1 MEGDMGTRYVIGWTV
16 QGVLLV
22 LFAAC
27 GIPRVAEA
35 QATGANVGG
44 VVTDESGARLPGVV
58 ITITNI
64 ANGRA
69 QVLTTGEQ
77 GNYRAVALQPAP
89 YALKAELAGF
99 TTVQRDITL
108 TVGADLN
115 VDFKLSIATLQ
126 ENVTVTGAGA
136 TVEVTK
142 SELSSV
148 VLPEQVNTLP
158 SLGRNFLELAQLL
171 PGTGPDNSRVQY
183 FNPTKFAGVADQ
195 RNGFTTVIDGGDID
209 DAIWG
214 STTMNF
220 TQDAV
225 QEFRVF
231 RHQFDAEY
239 GAALA
244 AVVTVVSKSGT
255 NQINGS
261 GFYFGRDDKLN
272 ARNAFTPVKPPFAQ
286 QRYGGSLGGPVVT
299 NRTHF
304 FGAYEFSNV
313 DTARVIALPGVNP
326 FASTENGVFPSGGDN
341 HMVAGRFDHRLSD
354 AHSLFVR
361 YAYDNQKLLRTQ
373 AVTSDSNQIDEYSRS
388 HSVVGEENW
397 ILSNRMVNTFRVH
410 YLKQRVGNTPYSFD
424 SGINRP
430 SVQTGQRNISPQH
443 FPKTKTT
450 IFDTLYVNTPRHDLK
465 IGGSF
470 ALSSTGFEA
479 HFDENGTWTFA
490 TDAPFNP
497 GDPRTFPFSLR
508 IGLPGFREYESNQIG
523 LFVQD
528 NWRVADRVRLN
539 LGLRYDLDTNLRNN
553 AFYESLLEDPV
564 YAGIEN
570 FVSPD
575 RGNDYSAIQP
585 RVGFTWDMRGTG
597 TLVMRGGFGKYA
609 TRNRPWFQVFSIN
622 GLLGRSVLI
631 LDPERLR
638 HFPDIPGVLG
648 GQSVDAFAATTRGS
662 LSPFIVGNDYVLPY
676 GLNTTYGIGWQI
688 SPTTALDVDYVH
700 DYGTKQ
706 LGGTDRNL
714 PPSGPVGLGN
724 PRPSSGFGIVSVM
737 ENFTRTWYDALETQ
751 LRTRFRSVDQM
762 LVSYTLSRSYRDG
775 VNFFGTFRGTQR
787 TPDERG
793 YNDTDQRHNVTF
805 SAATT
810 LPWQIQL
817 SGIVKAVSGSPML
830 VQAGFDMDGD
840 GSITNDRPAG
850 LPTRVGR
857 EKNEESLRIIN
868 DLRATRGLPPIA
880 ESLLDLDPFVS
891 VDLRVM
897 KVFPLRADNRIE
909 LFLEAYNVT
918 NHVNFQP
925 FTVNP
930 NIIAGD
936 FLIRNSAR
944 DARQIQWGV
953 RYAF

>member
-1 MEGDMGTRYVIGWTV
+1 MCTRQADTRIIQFLILACVAAGGTPA
-16 QGVLLV
+16 VLH
-22 LFAAC
+22 
-27 GIPRVAEA
+27 A

-44 VVTDESGARLPGVV
+44 VVTDDSGARLPGVS
-58 ITITNI
+58 ITITNL
-64 ANGRA
+64 ANGRT

-77 GNYRAVALQPAP
+77 GNYRAVALQPAR
-89 YALKAELAGF
+89 YELRAELAGF
-99 TTVQRDITL
+99 TTVQREITL

-115 VDFKLSIATLQ
+115 VDLQLSIATLQ
-126 ENVTVTGAGA
+126 ESVTVTGSGP
-136 TVEVTK
+136 TIEVTK

-195 RNGFTTVIDGGDID
+195 RNGFTTVIDGGDVD

-255 NQINGS
+255 NQLSGS

-272 ARNAFTPVKPPFAQ
+272 ARNAFTPTKPPFSQ
-286 QRYGGSLGGPVVT
+286 QRYGGSLGGPVLT

-313 DTARVIALPGVNP
+313 DTARVIALPDVNP
-326 FASTENGVFPSGGDN
+326 FAATENGVFPSGGDN
-341 HMVAGRFDHRLSD
+341 HMLSSRLDHRLND

-361 YAYDNQKLLRTQ
+361 YAYDNQKLIRTQ
-373 AVTSDSNQIDEYSRS
+373 AVTADSNQIDEYSRS

-397 ILSNRMVNTFRVH
+397 ILSDRMVNTFRVH
-410 YLKQRVGNTPYSFD
+410 YLKQRVGNTPYSFEA
-424 SGINRP
+424 GINRP

-450 IFDTLYVNTPRHDLK
+450 IFDTLYFNTPRHDLK
-465 IGGSF
+465 VGGSF

-479 HFDENGTWTFA
+479 HFDEHGTWTFT
-490 TDAPFNP
+490 TDAAFNAA
-497 GDPRTFPFSLR
+497 DPRTWPFSLR
-508 IGLPGFREYESNQIG
+508 IGLPGFREYQSNQLA

-528 NWRVADRVRLN
+528 TWRIADRLRLN
-539 LGLRYDLDTNLRNN
+539 LGVRYDLDTNLRNN
-553 AFYESLLEDPV
+553 EFYESLLDDPF
-564 YAGIEN
+564 YEGIDR
-570 FVSPD
+570 FVSRD

-585 RVGFTWDMRGTG
+585 RLGFTWDMKGTG
-597 TLVMRGGFGKYA
+597 TLVMRGGFGKYV

-638 HFPDIPGVLG
+638 NFPDVDAVLG
-648 GQSVDAFAATTRGS
+648 GQSIEAFAASTRGS
-662 LSPFIVGNDYVLPY
+662 LSPFLVGNDYVLPY

-688 SPTTALDVDYVH
+688 SPTTSLDIDYVH

-714 PPSGPVGLGN
+714 PPSGPVGPSN
-724 PRPSSGFGIVSVM
+724 PRPVPGFGIVSVM
-737 ENFTRTWYDALETQ
+737 ENFTKTWYDALETQ
-751 LRTRFRSVDQM
+751 LRTRFRGVDQM

-787 TPDERG
+787 TPNERG
-793 YNDTDQRHNVTF
+793 YNDTDQRHNLTF

-810 LPWQIQL
+810 LPGQVQL

-857 EKNEESLRIIN
+857 EQNDESLRIIN
-868 DLRATRGLPPIA
+868 ELRASRGLPSVPA
-880 ESLLDLDPFVS
+880 SLLDLDPFLS

-897 KVFPLRADNRIE
+897 KLLPLRGDGRLE

>member
-1 MEGDMGTRYVIGWTV
+1 MSTFSFNHRIFRLALLA
-16 QGVLLV
+16 LLV
-22 LFAAC
+22 TFGMPDTA
-27 GIPRVAEA
+27 GA

-44 VVTDESGARLPGVV
+44 GVTDDSGARLPGVT
-58 ITITNI
+58 ITIMNK
-64 ANGRA
+64 ANGRT
-69 QVLTTGEQ
+69 QVLTTGDQ

-89 YALKAELAGF
+89 YELRAELAGF
-99 TTVQRDITL
+99 TSVQREVTL

-115 VDFKLSIATLQ
+115 IDFKLPIATLQ
-126 ENVTVTGAGA
+126 ENVTVTSSGP

-255 NQINGS
+255 NQIKGS

-286 QRYGGSLGGPVVT
+286 QRYGGSLGGPILT
-299 NRTHF
+299 NRTHA

-313 DTARVIALPGVNP
+313 DTARVIALPVVNP
-326 FASTENGVFPSGGDN
+326 FAASENGVFPSGGDN
-341 HMVAGRFDHRLSD
+341 HMLSGRVDHRISD
-354 AHSLFVR
+354 SHSLFVR

-388 HSVVGEENW
+388 HSIVGEENW
-397 ILSNRMVNTFRVH
+397 ILSGRMVNTFRVH

-424 SGINRP
+424 AGVNRP

-465 IGGSF
+465 FGGS
-470 ALSSTGFEA
+470 LSLASTGFEA
-479 HFDENGTWTFA
+479 HFDEHGTWTFA
-490 TDAPFNP
+490 TDAPFNAN
-497 GDPRTFPFSLR
+497 DPRTWPFSMR
-508 IGLPGFREYESNQIG
+508 IGLPGFREYDSKQIG
-523 LFVQD
+523 LFAQD
-528 NWRVADRVRLN
+528 NWRVAERLRLN
-539 LGLRYDLDTNLRNN
+539 LGVRYDVDTNLRNN
-553 AFYESLLEDPV
+553 EFYESLLDDPF
-564 YAGIEN
+564 YAGIEQ
-570 FVSPD
+570 FISRD
-575 RGNDYSAIQP
+575 RGNDYGAIQP
-585 RVGFTWDMRGTG
+585 RLGFTWDMKGTG
-597 TLVMRGGFGKYA
+597 TLVMRGGFGKYV

-622 GLLGRSVLI
+622 GLLGRSVLV

-638 HFPDIPGVLG
+638 NFPDIRAVLG
-648 GQSVDAFAATTRGS
+648 GQSVEAFAATARGS
-662 LSPFIVGNDYVLPY
+662 LSPFLVGNAYVLPY
-676 GLNTTYGIGWQI
+676 GLNTTYGVGWQI
-688 SPTTALDVDYVH
+688 RPTTTLDVDYVH
-700 DYGTKQ
+700 DFGTKQ

-714 PPSGPVGLGN
+714 PPSGPVGPGN
-724 PRPSSGFGIVSVM
+724 LRPAPGFGIVSVM
-737 ENFTRTWYDALETQ
+737 ENFTETWYDALETQ
-751 LRTRFRSVDQM
+751 LRTRFRGVDQM

-793 YNDTDQRHNVTF
+793 YNDTDQRHNLTF

-810 LPWQIQL
+810 LPGHVQV

-857 EKNEESLRIIN
+857 ERNQESLAIIN
-868 DLRATRGLPPIA
+868 ELRAARSLPPIT
-880 ESLLDLDPFVS
+880 ESLLDLDPFLS

-897 KVFPLRADNRIE
+897 KVLPLKADSRIE

-930 NIIAGD
+930 NIIARD
-936 FLIRNSAR
+936 FLLRNSAR
-944 DARQIQWGV
+944 DARQLQWGG

>member
-1 MEGDMGTRYVIGWTV
+1 MRPTHLCSWSV
-16 QGVLLV
+16 
-22 LFAAC
+22 
-27 GIPRVAEA
+27 RVAFWASLVAPAIPALASA
-35 QATGANVGG
+35 QVTGASVGG
-44 VVTDESGARLPGVV
+44 VVTDEIGGRLPGV
-58 ITITNI
+58 TITLTNK
-64 ANGRA
+64 ANGRV

-89 YALKAELAGF
+89 YQLRAELAGF
-99 TTVQRDITL
+99 STVTRDVTL
-108 TVGADLN
+108 TVGADLSI
-115 VDFKLSIATLQ
+115 DFKLTIATLQ
-126 ENVTVTGAGA
+126 ESVIVTGSGA
-136 TVEVTK
+136 PVEVTK

-148 VLPEQVNTLP
+148 VLPEQVHTLP

-231 RHQFDAEY
+231 RNQFDAEY
-239 GAALA
+239 GSALA

-255 NQINGS
+255 NDIKGS

-272 ARNAFTPVKPPFAQ
+272 ARNAFTPVKPEFAQ
-286 QRYGGSLGGPVVT
+286 QRYGGSAGGPVVT

-304 FGAYEFSNV
+304 FGAYEFSSV
-313 DTARVIALPGVNP
+313 DTVRVIALPAVNP
-326 FASTENGVFPSGGDN
+326 FATRENGVFPSGGDN
-341 HMVAGRFDHRLSD
+341 HMVSGRFDHRVSD
-354 AHSLFVR
+354 AHSFFVR
-361 YAYDNQKLLRTQ
+361 YAYDNQQLIRTQ
-373 AVTSDSNQIDEYSRS
+373 AVSSDANQIDEYSRS

-397 ILSNRMVNTFRVH
+397 LVSGRMVNTLRVH
-410 YLKQRVGNTPYSFD
+410 YLKQRVGNTPYSFE

-430 SVQTGQRNISPQH
+430 SISTGQRNISPQH
-443 FPKTKTT
+443 FPKAKTS
-450 IFDTLYVNTPRHDLK
+450 IYDTLYLNTTRHDLK
-465 IGGSF
+465 FGGSF
-470 ALSSTGFEA
+470 SLSSTGFEA
-479 HFDENGTWTFA
+479 HFDEHGTWTFT
-490 TDAPFNP
+490 TDAPFNAADP
-497 GDPRTFPFSLR
+497 GTWPFSLR
-508 IGLPGFREYESNQIG
+508 IGLPGFREYASKQIG

-528 NWRVADRVRLN
+528 NWRIADRVRLN
-539 LGLRYDLDTNLRNN
+539 LGVRYDLDSNLRNN
-553 AFYESLLEDPV
+553 EFYYSLLGDPF
-564 YAGIEN
+564 YAGIDR
-570 FVSPD
+570 FVSRD
-575 RGNDYSAIQP
+575 RGNDFGAIQP
-585 RVGFTWDMRGTG
+585 RLGFTWDMRGTG
-597 TLVMRGGFGKYA
+597 TLVMRGGFGKYN

-631 LDPERLR
+631 LDPQRLR
-638 HFPDIPGVLG
+638 NFPNISAALG
-648 GQSVDAFAATTRGS
+648 GQSVDSFAATAQGS

-676 GLNTTYGIGWQI
+676 SLNTTYGIGWQI

-714 PPSGPVGLGN
+714 PPTGAVGPAN
-724 PRPSSGFGIVSVM
+724 PRQVSTFGIVSVM
-737 ENFTRTWYDALETQ
+737 ENFTDTWYDALETQ
-751 LRTRFRSVDQM
+751 LRTKFRGVDQM
-762 LVSYTLSRSYRDG
+762 LISYTLSRSYRDG

-787 TPDERG
+787 TPNERG
-793 YNDTDQRHNVTF
+793 YNDTDQRHNLTF

-810 LPWQIQL
+810 LPGLIQL
-817 SGIVKAVSGSPML
+817 SGIVKAISGSPML
-830 VQAGFDMDGD
+830 AQAGFDMDGD

-857 EKNEESLRIIN
+857 EKVDESLQIVN
-868 DLRATRGLPPIA
+868 DLRTARGLPPIA
-880 ESLLDLDPFVS
+880 KELLHLDPFLS
-891 VDLRVM
+891 VDVRVI
-897 KVFPLRADNRIE
+897 KVLPLRDDSRVE
-909 LFLEAYNVT
+909 LFIETYNLT

-925 FTVNP
+925 FTVNA
-930 NIIAGD
+930 NIIARD

>member
-1 MEGDMGTRYVIGWTV
+1 MQRVVWRVRKTRATLAVFVSVFVAWSMAV
-16 QGVLLV
+16 
-22 LFAAC
+22 AAS
-27 GIPRVAEA
+27 A
-35 QATGANVGG
+35 QTAGANVGG
-44 VVTDESGARLPGVV
+44 IVTDDSGGALPGVT
-58 ITITNI
+58 ITITNKL
-64 ANGRA
+64 NGRS
-69 QVLTTGEQ
+69 QTLITGPE

-89 YALKAELAGF
+89 YEVKAELAGF
-99 TTVQRDITL
+99 ASVMREITL
-108 TVGADLN
+108 TVGSDASLN
-115 VDFKLSIATLQ
+115 LTLGVAALQ
-126 ENVTVTGAGA
+126 ENVTVTGSNV
-136 TVEVTK
+136 TVEVGK

-148 VLPEQVNTLP
+148 VLSEQVNALP

-171 PGTGPDNSRVQY
+171 PGSGPDNSRVQY

-255 NQINGS
+255 NQPRGS

-272 ARNAFTPVKPPFAQ
+272 ARNAFTPAKPPFSQ
-286 QRYGGSLGGPVVT
+286 QRYGGSLGGPIAR
-299 NRTHF
+299 NRSHF

-313 DTARVIALPGVNP
+313 DTVRVIALPSVNP
-326 FASTENGVFPSGGDN
+326 FAASENGVFPSGGDN
-341 HMVAGRFDHRLSD
+341 HMIAGRFDHRLNA
-354 AHSLFVR
+354 AHSFFVR
-361 YAYDNQKLLRTQ
+361 YAYDNQQLIRTQ

-388 HSVVGEENW
+388 HSLVGEENW
-397 ILSNRMVNTFRVH
+397 ILSSGMVNTFRVQ
-410 YLKQRVGNTPYSFD
+410 YLKQRVGNTPYSFN

-430 SVQTGQRNISPQH
+430 SITTGQRNISPQH
-443 FPKTKTT
+443 FPKTKVTLY
-450 IFDTLYVNTPRHDLK
+450 DTWYVNTPRHDLK
-465 IGGSF
+465 FGGSL
-470 ALSSTGFEA
+470 ALASTGFEA
-479 HFDENGTWTFA
+479 HFDEHGTWTFT
-490 TDAPFNP
+490 TDAPFNAD
-497 GDPRTFPFSLR
+497 DPRTWPFSLR
-508 IGLPGFREYESNQIG
+508 IGLPGFREYDSKQIG

-528 NWRVADRVRLN
+528 TWRVADRIRLN
-539 LGLRYDLDTNLRNN
+539 LGLRYDFDSNLRNN
-553 AFYESLLEDPV
+553 EFYESLLGDPF
-564 YAGIEN
+564 YAGIQN
-570 FVSPD
+570 FVSGD

-585 RVGFTWDMRGTG
+585 RLGATWDMRGNG
-597 TLVMRGGFGKYA
+597 TLVMRSGFGKYV

-631 LDPERLR
+631 LDQERLR
-638 HFPDIPGVLG
+638 RFPDITAALG
-648 GQSVDAFAATTRGS
+648 GQTVESFAATSSGS

-676 GLNTTYGIGWQI
+676 GLNTTYGIGWQV

-700 DYGTKQ
+700 DYGTRQ

-714 PPSGPVGLGN
+714 PPSGPVGPGN
-724 PRPSSGFGIVSVM
+724 PRPVSTFGIVSVM
-737 ENFTRTWYDALETQ
+737 ENFTKTWYDALETQ
-751 LRTRFRSVDQM
+751 LRTRFRGVDQM

-787 TPDERG
+787 TPNERG
-793 YNDTDQRHNVTF
+793 YNDTDQRHNVTV
-805 SAATT
+805 SAAGM
-810 LPWQIQL
+810 LPGGIQL

-840 GSITNDRPAG
+840 GSITNDRPPG

-857 EKNEESLRIIN
+857 DKVDESLVIIN
-868 DLRATRGLPPIA
+868 GLRATRGLPPITS
-880 ESLLDLDPFVS
+880 ELLELDPFLS
-891 VDLRVM
+891 VDMRVM
-897 KVFPLRADNRIE
+897 KILRLGGERRIE
-909 LFLEAYNVT
+909 LFLEAYNMT

-930 NIIAGD
+930 NIIARD

>member
-1 MEGDMGTRYVIGWTV
+1 MCARHFGGHILPF
-16 QGVLLV
+16 VLLV
-22 LFAAC
+22 SIASG
-27 GIPRVAEA
+27 GIPTAALA

-44 VVTDESGARLPGVV
+44 VVTDDSGARLPGVV
-58 ITITNI
+58 ITITNV
-64 ANGRA
+64 ANGRV

-89 YALKAELAGF
+89 YLLKAELAGF
-99 TTVQRDITL
+99 TTVQREVTL
-108 TVGADLN
+108 TVGADLA

-126 ENVTVTGAGA
+126 ESVTVAGAGP

-255 NQINGS
+255 NALSGS

-313 DTARVIALPGVNP
+313 DTSRVIALPPVNP
-326 FASTENGVFPSGGDN
+326 FAVTENGVFPSGGDN
-341 HMVAGRFDHRLSD
+341 HMAAARADHRLND

-361 YAYDNQKLLRTQ
+361 YAYDNQKLIRTQ

-397 ILSNRMVNTFRVH
+397 IVSNHMVNSVRVH
-410 YLKQRVGNTPYSFD
+410 FLRQRVGNTPYSAA

-430 SVQTGQRNISPQH
+430 SVTTGQRNISPQH

-465 IGGSF
+465 MGGSF
-470 ALSSTGFEA
+470 AISSTGFEA
-479 HFDENGTWTFA
+479 HFDEHGTWTFT
-490 TDAPFNP
+490 TDATFNAA
-497 GDPRTFPFSLR
+497 DSRTWPFSLR

-528 NWRVADRVRLN
+528 NWRVADNLRLN
-539 LGLRYDLDTNLRNN
+539 LGVRYDVDTNLRNN
-553 AFYESLLEDPV
+553 EFYESLLGDPF
-564 YAGIEN
+564 YAGIDT
-570 FVSPD
+570 FISDD

-585 RVGFTWDMRGTG
+585 RVGFTWDMKGTG
-597 TLVMRGGFGKYA
+597 TLVMRGGFGKYV
-609 TRNRPWFQVFSIN
+609 TRNRPWFQVFSVN
-622 GLLGRSVLI
+622 SLLGRSVLV
-631 LDPERLR
+631 LDPQRLR
-638 HFPDIPGVLG
+638 HFPDIDAVLG
-648 GQSVDAFAATTRGS
+648 GQSIEQFAATTTGS

-676 GLNTTYGIGWQI
+676 GLNATYGVGWQI
-688 SPTTALDVDYVH
+688 NPVTALDVDYVH
-700 DYGTKQ
+700 DYGTRQ

-714 PPSGPVGLGN
+714 PPSGPVNALN
-724 PRPSSGFGIVSVM
+724 PRPVPTFGIVSIM
-737 ENFTRTWYDALETQ
+737 ENFTDTWYDALETQ
-751 LRTRFRSVDQM
+751 LRTRFRGIDQM

-787 TPDERG
+787 TPHERG
-793 YNDTDQRHNVTF
+793 YNDTDQRHNLTF
-805 SAATT
+805 SAAATV
-810 LPWQIQL
+810 PGGIQL
-817 SGIVKAVSGSPML
+817 SGIIKAVSGSPML

-840 GSITNDRPAG
+840 GSITNDRPVG

-857 EKNEESLRIIN
+857 EDTDESLRIIN
-868 DLRATRGLPPIA
+868 ELRASRGLAPIA
-880 ESLLDLDPFVS
+880 ADLLEVDRFLSL
-891 VDLRVM
+891 DLRVM
-897 KVFPLRADNRIE
+897 KVLRLGGDRRME
-909 LFLEAYNVT
+909 LFLEAYNLT

-925 FTVNP
+925 FTLNP

>member
-1 MEGDMGTRYVIGWTV
+1 MCTRDVKRWT
-16 QGVLLV
+16 GRLV
-22 LFAAC
+22 LVMVLASC
-27 GIPRVAEA
+27 GMPELASG

-44 VVTDESGARLPGVV
+44 VVTDESGARLPGVAV
-58 ITITNI
+58 TITNV
-64 ANGRA
+64 ANGRV
-69 QVLTTGEQ
+69 QVVVTGVE

-89 YALKAELAGF
+89 YTLRAELAGF
-99 TTVQRDITL
+99 TTVQREITL
-108 TVGADLN
+108 TVGADVD
-115 VDFKLSIATLQ
+115 VDFTLTIATLQ
-126 ENVTVTGAGA
+126 ESVTVAGTGP

-244 AVVTVVSKSGT
+244 AVVTVVSKSGA
-255 NQINGS
+255 NQLNGT

-286 QRYGGSLGGPVVT
+286 QRYGGSLGGPIVT
-299 NRTHF
+299 SRTHF

-313 DTARVIALPGVNP
+313 DTSRVIALPAVNP
-326 FASTENGVFPSGGDN
+326 FAAAENGVFPSGGDN
-341 HMVAGRFDHRLSD
+341 HMMSARLDHRFND

-361 YAYDNQKLLRTQ
+361 YAYDNQQLIRTQ
-373 AVTSDSNQIDEYSRS
+373 AVTADSNQIDEYSRS
-388 HSVVGEENW
+388 HSVIGEENW

-410 YLKQRVGNTPYSFD
+410 YLKQRVGNTPYSFE

-450 IFDTLYVNTPRHDLK
+450 FFDTLYFNTARHDLK
-465 IGGSF
+465 LGGSF

-479 HFDENGTWTFA
+479 HFDEHGTWTFT
-490 TDAPFNP
+490 TDAPFNTS
-497 GDPRTFPFSLR
+497 DPRTWPFSLR

-523 LFVQD
+523 LFAQD
-528 NWRVADRVRLN
+528 NWRIADNLRLN
-539 LGLRYDLDTNLRNN
+539 LGVRYDLDTNLRNN
-553 AFYESLLEDPV
+553 DFYDSLLDDPF
-564 YAGIEN
+564 YAGIER
-570 FVSPD
+570 FISRD
-575 RGNDYSAIQP
+575 RGNDFSAIQP
-585 RVGFTWDMRGTG
+585 RVGFTWDMKGTG
-597 TLVMRGGFGKYA
+597 TLVMRGGFGKYV

-638 HFPDIPGVLG
+638 NFPNVDAVLG
-648 GQSVDAFAATTRGS
+648 GQSIEQFAATTRGS
-662 LSPFIVGNDYVLPY
+662 LSPFLVGDEYDLPY

-688 SPTTALDVDYVH
+688 NSVTTLDVDYVH

-714 PPSGPVGLGN
+714 PPSGPVSAAN
-724 PRPSSGFGIVSVM
+724 PRPEPGFGIVSVM
-737 ENFTRTWYDALETQ
+737 ENFTDTWYDALETQ
-751 LRTRFRSVDQM
+751 LRTRFRGIDQM

-787 TPDERG
+787 TPHERG

-810 LPWQIQL
+810 LPWQVQV

-857 EKNEESLRIIN
+857 EKNDESLQIIN
-868 DLRATRGLPPIA
+868 DLRASRGLAPIP
-880 ESLLDLDPFVS
+880 ESLLKLDPFVS
-891 VDLRVM
+891 VDLRLM
-897 KVFPLRADNRIE
+897 KVLPLRADNRLE

-925 FTVNP
+925 FTVNA